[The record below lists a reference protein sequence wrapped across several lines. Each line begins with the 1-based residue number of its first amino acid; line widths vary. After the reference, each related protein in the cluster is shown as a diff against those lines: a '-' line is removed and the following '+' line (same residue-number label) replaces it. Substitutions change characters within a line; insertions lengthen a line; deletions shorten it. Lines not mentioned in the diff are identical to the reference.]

1 MKSEMSSVC
10 DIFNKLEIQD
20 GTRTVLQ

>member
-1 MKSEMSSVC
+1 MSSVC

-20 GTRTVLQ
+20 DTRAVLH

>member
-20 GTRTVLQ
+20 DTRAVLH